1 MRVVSTLA
9 SGTEIVAEL
18 GIGEQLVGIS
28 HECDYPPDLMHL
40 PRVSRP
46 RFDPGGLTSGEID
59 RAVRDA
65 MLEGGVYELDGPLL
79 ARLDPDLVL
88 GQALCEVC
96 AVPTAGL
103 ADVLAEQDLPAR
115 ILSLDSHT
123 IEEILESILAVGRA
137 AGVEAVA
144 RARVEALR
152 GRLDGV
158 ARGVSR
164 RPRPRALAVEWLDPP
179 FVPGHWVPEM
189 IEAAGAE
196 CLAGEAGRPS
206 RQATWSELRGFDPD
220 VLIIMPCGYGIEA
233 ARRDAEAHAERLTE
247 IAPRAVAQGRAFVV
261 DASAYFNRSGPR
273 FVTGVEILAGLFHPG
288 ALPAPEPAAA
298 AAWRPSARAAAQS
311 SKET

>member
-1 MRVVSTLA
+1 MRIVSTLA

-18 GIGEQLVGIS
+18 GLGDRLVGIS
-28 HECDYPPDLMHL
+28 HECDHPPELMHL

-79 ARLDPDLVL
+79 ARLDPDLVIA
-88 GQALCEVC
+88 QAVCEVC
-96 AVPTAGL
+96 AVPTASV
-103 ADVLAEQDLPAR
+103 ADVLAEQGLDAR

-123 IEEILESILAVGRA
+123 VGEILESILEVGRA
-137 AGVEAVA
+137 AGAEAA
-144 RARVEALR
+144 AGARVEALE

-158 ARGVSR
+158 ARAVAG

-196 CLAGEAGRPS
+196 CVAGEAGRPS
-206 RQATWSELRGFDPD
+206 RQATWSELRGLDPD
-220 VLIIMPCGYGIEA
+220 LLVVMPCGFGIEA
-233 ARRDAEAHAERLTE
+233 ARKDAEAHAGRLE
-247 IAPRAVAQGRAFVV
+247 QIAPRAIEEGRAHVV

-288 ALPAPEPAAA
+288 ALPAPEPGAADV
-298 AAWRPSARAAAQS
+298 WRPRAPDAAQS
-311 SKET
+311 SNET